1 MSSRIETG
9 SLTWRAV
16 EDFCQ
21 QVRREAIADL
31 IADRHPER
39 ARGAIQT
46 ADRLLALAEPVRA
59 PAVTSDSYD

>member
-1 MSSRIETG
+1 MGRRIETG

-31 IADRHPER
+31 IADWHPER

-46 ADRLLALAEPVRA
+46 AEQLLALADPPHA
-59 PAVTSDSYD
+59 PAVTPDHYD